1 MKVVKN
7 GEGRTNRGSAE
18 NFSGTVLSEP
28 IIVAPDPARVNAS
41 RVTFLPSART
51 AWHSHP
57 YGQTLYV
64 TSGTGLVQLMGEPP
78 QVIGPGDCVWI
89 APGEKHWHGATAQ
102 HAMTHIAMHERLDG
116 QYATWMEQVSDADYA
131 AAQALTD

>member
-1 MKVVKN
+1 MKVVRN

-18 NFSGTVLSEP
+18 YFSGTVLSEP
-28 IIVAPDPARVNAS
+28 IVVAPDPARLNAS
-41 RVTFLPSART
+41 RVTFLPAART

-64 TSGTGLVQLMGEPP
+64 TAGTGLVQLMGEPAR
-78 QVIGPGDCVWI
+78 VIRPGDCVWI
-89 APGEKHWHGATAQ
+89 APGEKHWHGATAL

-116 QYATWMEQVSDADYA
+116 QYATWMEQVSEDDYA
-131 AAQALTD
+131 AAQRLID